1 MRIENLK
8 SLNTKRAGGHMIQ
21 RSRIVNQF
29 KKMVEFDSETY
40 QEREIADYLAKE
52 LEQLGFQ
59 VWEDDAGFRLKEKI
73 PSYGGAVPTGN
84 LYGFL
89 KGNKDSE
96 PVLLSAHM
104 DTVKPGIGKRAVE
117 DENGKIT
124 SEGDTILGADD
135 LSGIAAILEAV
146 RVIRENN
153 LPHPDI
159 EVLFPVAEENYG
171 KGSQLADYIRIKSK
185 QAYVFDL
192 SGEIGLAAT
201 AAPTLLS
208 FEIKVKG
215 RTAHAGFCPQLGIN
229 AIEIAAKAI
238 AQLKQGWVDEETTVN
253 IGKISGGK
261 QTNIVSDE
269 CVVLGEIR
277 SLKDHKAMEQWSKV
291 RAAFEE
297 MASGLKGSCEIL
309 FEKQIEAYEIGDEEE
324 VVRRFKEVC
333 ASIGLKGTTQYTLGG
348 SDNNHFVR
356 NGIRGIVVSCGMN
369 EVHTPEEYTTAEELE
384 RSARLALGLLTWES
398 NKK

>member
-1 MRIENLK
+1 
-8 SLNTKRAGGHMIQ
+8 MIH
-21 RSRIVNQF
+21 RSRLVSQF

-40 QEREIADYLAKE
+40 QEREIADYLTGE
-52 LEQLGFQ
+52 LKQLGFE
-59 VWEDDAGFRLKEKI
+59 VWEDDAGYRLKEKL
-73 PSYGGAVPTGN
+73 PEYGTAAPTGN

-89 KGNKDSE
+89 KGTSNSS
-96 PVLLSAHM
+96 PILLSAHM

-117 DENGKIT
+117 DEQGMIT
-124 SEGDTILGADD
+124 SEGDTVLGADD

-171 KGSQLADYIRIKSK
+171 KGSQLIDYSKIKSK

-208 FEIKVKG
+208 FKIEVKG
-215 RTAHAGFCPQLGIN
+215 KTAHAGFCPQLGIN
-229 AIEIAAKAI
+229 AIEIAAHAI
-238 AQLKQGWVDEETTVN
+238 SQLKQGWVDEDTTVN

-277 SLKDHKAMEQWSKV
+277 SLKDHKAMEEWNKLKET
-291 RAAFEE
+291 FERT
-297 MASGLKGSCEIL
+297 AVSHGGSLEIV
-309 FEKQIEAYEIGDEEE
+309 FEKQIEAYEIGDGEE
-324 VVRRFKEVC
+324 VVERFKRVC
-333 ASIGLKGTTQYTLGG
+333 RSLGLKGTTQYTLGG

-356 NGIRGIVVSCGMN
+356 NGIRGIVVACGMN
-369 EVHTPEEYTTAEELE
+369 EVHTPKEFTTAEELE
-384 RSARLALGLLTWES
+384 KSALLALGLIRDE
-398 NKK
+398 N

>member
-1 MRIENLK
+1 
-8 SLNTKRAGGHMIQ
+8 MIH
-21 RSRIVNQF
+21 RSRLVSQF

-40 QEREIADYLAKE
+40 QEREIADYLTGE
-52 LEQLGFQ
+52 LKQLGFE
-59 VWEDDAGFRLKEKI
+59 VREDDAGYRLKEKL
-73 PSYGGAVPTGN
+73 PEYGTAAPTGN

-89 KGNKDSE
+89 KGTSNSS
-96 PVLLSAHM
+96 PILLSAHM

-117 DENGKIT
+117 DEQGMIT
-124 SEGDTILGADD
+124 SEGDTVLGADD

-171 KGSQLADYIRIKSK
+171 KGSQLIDYSKIKSK

-208 FEIKVKG
+208 FKIEVKG
-215 RTAHAGFCPQLGIN
+215 KTAHAGFCPQLGIN
-229 AIEIAAKAI
+229 AIEIAAHAI
-238 AQLKQGWVDEETTVN
+238 SQLKQGWVDEDTTVN

-277 SLKDHKAMEQWSKV
+277 SLKDHKAMEEWNKLKET
-291 RAAFEE
+291 FERT
-297 MASGLKGSCEIL
+297 AVSYGGSLEIV
-309 FEKQIEAYEIGDEEE
+309 FEKQIEAYEIGDGEE
-324 VVRRFKEVC
+324 VVERFKRVC
-333 ASIGLKGTTQYTLGG
+333 RSLGLKGTTQYTLGG

-356 NGIRGIVVSCGMN
+356 NGIRGIVVACGMN
-369 EVHTPEEYTTAEELE
+369 EVHTPKEFTTAEELE
-384 RSARLALGLLTWES
+384 KSALLALGLIRDE
-398 NKK
+398 N

>member
-1 MRIENLK
+1 
-8 SLNTKRAGGHMIQ
+8 MIH
-21 RSRIVNQF
+21 RSRLVSQF

-40 QEREIADYLAKE
+40 QEREIADYLTGE
-52 LEQLGFQ
+52 LKQLGFE
-59 VWEDDAGFRLKEKI
+59 VWEDDAGYRLKEKL
-73 PSYGGAVPTGN
+73 PEYGTAAPTGN

-89 KGNKDSE
+89 KGTSNSS
-96 PVLLSAHM
+96 PILLSAHM

-117 DENGKIT
+117 DEQGMIT
-124 SEGDTILGADD
+124 SEGNTVLGADD

-171 KGSQLADYIRIKSK
+171 KGSQLIDYSKIKSK

-208 FEIKVKG
+208 FKIEVKG
-215 RTAHAGFCPQLGIN
+215 KTAHAGFCPQLGIN
-229 AIEIAAKAI
+229 AIEITAHAI
-238 AQLKQGWVDEETTVN
+238 SKLKQGWVDEDTTVN

-269 CVVLGEIR
+269 CVVWGEIR
-277 SLKDHKAMEQWSKV
+277 SLKDHKAMEEWNKLKETFE
-291 RAAFEE
+291 RTAA
-297 MASGLKGSCEIL
+297 SYGGSLEIV
-309 FEKQIEAYEIGDEEE
+309 FEKQIEAYEIGDGEK
-324 VVRRFKEVC
+324 VVERFKRVC
-333 ASIGLKGTTQYTLGG
+333 RSLGLKGTTQYTLGG

-356 NGIRGIVVSCGMN
+356 NGIRGIVVACGMN
-369 EVHTPEEYTTAEELE
+369 EVHTPKEFTTAEELE
-384 RSARLALGLLTWES
+384 KSALLALGLIRDE
-398 NKK
+398 N

>member
-1 MRIENLK
+1 
-8 SLNTKRAGGHMIQ
+8 MIH
-21 RSRIVNQF
+21 RSRLVSQL

-40 QEREIADYLAKE
+40 QEREIADYLTGE
-52 LEQLGFQ
+52 LKQLGFE
-59 VWEDDAGFRLKEKI
+59 VWEDDAGYRLKEKL
-73 PSYGGAVPTGN
+73 PEYGTAAPTGN

-89 KGNKDSE
+89 KGTSNSS
-96 PVLLSAHM
+96 PILLSAHM

-117 DENGKIT
+117 DEQGMIT
-124 SEGDTILGADD
+124 SEGDTVLGADD

-153 LPHPDI
+153 LSHPDI

-171 KGSQLADYIRIKSK
+171 KGSQLIDYSKIKSK

-208 FEIKVKG
+208 FKLEVKG
-215 RTAHAGFCPQLGIN
+215 KTAHAGFCPQLGIN
-229 AIEIAAKAI
+229 AIEIAAHAI
-238 AQLKQGWVDEETTVN
+238 SQLKQGWVDEDTTVN

-277 SLKDHKAMEQWSKV
+277 SLKDHKAMEEWNTLKET
-291 RAAFEE
+291 FERT
-297 MASGLKGSCEIL
+297 AVSYGGSLEIV
-309 FEKQIEAYEIGDEEE
+309 FEKQIEAYEIGDGEE
-324 VVRRFKEVC
+324 VVERFKRVC
-333 ASIGLKGTTQYTLGG
+333 RSLGLKGTTQYTLGG

-356 NGIRGIVVSCGMN
+356 NGIRGIVVACGMN
-369 EVHTPEEYTTAEELE
+369 EVHTPKEFTTAEELE
-384 RSARLALGLLTWES
+384 KSALLALGLIRDE
-398 NKK
+398 N

>member
-1 MRIENLK
+1 
-8 SLNTKRAGGHMIQ
+8 MIH
-21 RSRIVNQF
+21 RSRLVSQF

-40 QEREIADYLAKE
+40 QEREIADYLTGE
-52 LEQLGFQ
+52 LKQLGFE
-59 VWEDDAGFRLKEKI
+59 VWEDDAGYRLKEKL
-73 PSYGGAVPTGN
+73 PEYGTAAPTGN

-89 KGNKDSE
+89 KGTSNSS
-96 PVLLSAHM
+96 PILLSAHM

-117 DENGKIT
+117 DEQGMIT
-124 SEGDTILGADD
+124 SEGDTVLGADD

-171 KGSQLADYIRIKSK
+171 KGSQLIDYSKIKSK

-208 FEIKVKG
+208 FKIEVKG
-215 RTAHAGFCPQLGIN
+215 KTAHAGFCPQLGIN
-229 AIEIAAKAI
+229 AIEIAAHAI
-238 AQLKQGWVDEETTVN
+238 SQLKQGWVDEDTTVN

-277 SLKDHKAMEQWSKV
+277 SLKDHKAMEEWNKLKET
-291 RAAFEE
+291 FERT
-297 MASGLKGSCEIL
+297 AVSYGGSLEIV
-309 FEKQIEAYEIGDEEE
+309 FEKQIEAYEIGDGEE
-324 VVRRFKEVC
+324 VVERFKRVC
-333 ASIGLKGTTQYTLGG
+333 RSLGLKGTTQYTLGG

-356 NGIRGIVVSCGMN
+356 NGIRGIVVACGMN
-369 EVHTPEEYTTAEELE
+369 EVHTPKEFTTAEELE
-384 RSARLALGLLTWES
+384 KSALLALGLIRDE
-398 NKK
+398 N